1 MISESCV
8 APRDYEN
15 HRVSAEKSLQS
26 ACYSHPVL
34 VRATTDMP
42 EASEVSPALGTAPAL
57 RLAVFH
63 RSEEVQEHLAP
74 LRQIGGIEL
83 VPVWQGSTWALP
95 RAVSG
100 VLWELAPQDSTDSRV
115 TMLIDQV
122 PSASYSMGA
131 SPTLLEASRSI
142 GFRRHLT
149 TPVRLIDVERALGLP
164 SVVDLATRLESSTPR
179 LVRLSRRTEAVGEL
193 MRAVNASNDPA
204 SVGNA
209 LVSRVREWLP
219 LTEWSL
225 IAIEADGVVRRLDD
239 RDIEPAFK
247 GVGSE
252 IADVVIRGG
261 KAAIRT
267 TSYVTQRLAV
277 ASGQGPQAEL
287 TMLGW
292 PLVAGGEVAGV
303 LVGIDY
309 GRLRRLPVLANELVD
324 ALTVLVEPAAYALA
338 HALRVERAEAL
349 SVTDDLTQLYNS
361 RYLNEALRKETK
373 RAMRSGWPLSLLF
386 IDLDGFKKINDIHG
400 HLMGSRALIE
410 AAQIIK
416 GAARETD
423 IVARFGG
430 DEFAILLPETGDEG
444 AQQVARRLRDRIQRF
459 VFLGDRG
466 LGNRITASIGLATLP
481 DVADTAEGLLQ
492 AADAA
497 MYRVKVTGK
506 NGIHVAGRDEGHRP
520 PQVEK
525 EE

>member
-1 MISESCV
+1 
-8 APRDYEN
+8 
-15 HRVSAEKSLQS
+15 
-26 ACYSHPVL
+26 
-34 VRATTDMP
+34 MP
-42 EASEVSPALGTAPAL
+42 EAPEVSPALGTAPAL

-63 RSEEVQEHLAP
+63 RSEDVQEHLAP
-74 LRQIGGIEL
+74 LRQIGGVEL

-115 TMLIDQV
+115 TMLIDQI

>member
-1 MISESCV
+1 V
-8 APRDYEN
+8 
-15 HRVSAEKSLQS
+15 
-26 ACYSHPVL
+26 
-34 VRATTDMP
+34 
-42 EASEVSPALGTAPAL
+42 L

-63 RSEEVQEHLAP
+63 RSEDVQEHLAP
-74 LRQIGGIEL
+74 LRQTGGVEI
-83 VPVWQGSTWALP
+83 VPVWQGASWTLP
-95 RAVSG
+95 RGTTG
-100 VLWELAPQDSTDSRV
+100 VLWELAPQDANDSRIAL
-115 TMLIDQV
+115 LIENV
-122 PSASYSMGA
+122 PAASYSLGSHSSLTEVA
-131 SPTLLEASRSI
+131 RTL
-142 GFRRHLT
+142 GFRRHLS
-149 TPVRLIDVERALGLP
+149 TPVRLVDVERALGLP
-164 SVVDLATRLESSTPR
+164 SVIDLADRLENATPR

-193 MRAVNASNDPA
+193 MRAVNATTDPT
-204 SVGNA
+204 SVANA

-239 RDIEPAFK
+239 REIEPAFK
-247 GVGSE
+247 GAGNE

-267 TSYVTQRLAV
+267 TSYVTQRLA
-277 ASGQGPQAEL
+277 ATSGAGPHAEL
-287 TMLGW
+287 TVLGW
-292 PLVAGGEVAGV
+292 PLVAGGEVVGV

-309 GRLRRLPVLANELVD
+309 GRLRRLPELSNELVD
-324 ALTVLVEPAAYALA
+324 ALTLIAEPAAYALG

-386 IDLDGFKKINDIHG
+386 IDLDGFKKINDAHG
-400 HLMGSRALIE
+400 HLLGSRALIE
-410 AAQIIK
+410 AASVIK

-506 NGIHVAGRDEGHRP
+506 NGIHVAGRDEGIRV

-525 EE
+525 EEQERS